1 MKRCPTPRR
10 QSSGD
15 LECPSCGRV
24 WDFQEDPPLCDRRH
38 EPDVDKANAE
48 LQRMRDLLKK

>member
-38 EPDVDKANAE
+38 EPNPQTASSA
-48 LQRMRDLLKK
+48 LQQMRNILKK